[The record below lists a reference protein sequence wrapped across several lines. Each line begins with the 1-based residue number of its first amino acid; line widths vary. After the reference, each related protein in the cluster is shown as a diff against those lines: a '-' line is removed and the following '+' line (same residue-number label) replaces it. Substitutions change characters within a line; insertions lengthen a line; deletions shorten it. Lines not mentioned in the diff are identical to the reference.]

1 MKLMS
6 NYCCGTT
13 WTLTKTSEHPSNT
26 FNIFVNNI
34 SPCSAIH
41 DLKGV
46 YKKKKYQSWGL
57 NWVIIGASILNKT
70 EYLSRCANWF
80 PEFENLKLSSAS
92 LKFKKILGGTYALH
106 GYYTWRHLFLDV
118 KRTSHKLEMLHLLP
132 FIFYSPFVTSGFSG
146 IFNMWLFF
154 FWISN

>member
-106 GYYTWRHLFLDV
+106 GYSTWRHLFFRREANLPQA
-118 KRTSHKLEMLHLLP
+118 RNATLTTLYFLLSICD
-132 FIFYSPFVTSGFSG
+132 FRF
-146 IFNMWLFF
+146 
-154 FWISN
+154 